1 MLGGAAVLA
10 LEATGRTHAGER
22 TEALA
27 LQETEFRAFYERTAR
42 PLWAYLMRS
51 CGDRELAED
60 LVQEA
65 YYRLLRS
72 DFETDSDEHRRNY
85 LFRIGTNLLRDHF
98 RRHRPTQ
105 LPLEEER
112 AEAADEPPGR
122 EVGLRSDLA
131 RHLSKLRPRDRQL
144 LWLAHVEGLSHREIA
159 RVMELEERSIR
170 LMVFRARQ
178 RLAALLRESG
188 IGPEVTR

>member
-1 MLGGAAVLA
+1 MLGGAAALA
-10 LEATGRTHAGER
+10 LEATGREDAGER

-60 LVQEA
+60 LAQEA

-72 DFETDSDEHRRNY
+72 DFETDSDGHRKNY
-85 LFRIGTNLLRDHF
+85 LFRIGTNLLYDHF
-98 RRHRPTQ
+98 RRHRPTEV
-105 LPLEEER
+105 PLEER
-112 AEAADEPPGR
+112 NVEAAGERPGR
-122 EVGLRSDLA
+122 EVGLRRDLA

-159 RVMELEERSIR
+159 RVMGLQERSIR
-170 LMVFRARQ
+170 LMVFRARR
-178 RLAALLRESG
+178 RLGALLRESG
-188 IGPEVTR
+188 VGPEVMR